1 MAVRCTGGRGWPHT
15 GEGMNISSTKTVR
28 RMYDSGHGQSYG
40 VWVWVSRSP
49 VYDDA
54 SPIVRMLLFLV

>member
-1 MAVRCTGGRGWPHT
+1 MGASRAYP
-15 GEGMNISSTKTVR
+15 VR

-40 VWVWVSRSP
+40 CGYP
-49 VYDDA
+49 GPPYDDA